1 MCRIDGELDLNG
13 AVLLLR
19 SEGDARAEW
28 VTVPIGERSAG
39 GLIHK
44 RTGDGMLD
52 TCLDI
57 RVGDGIGELDLLADL
72 DGVLAVFA
80 GERGADD
87 GGIGLRGLLHLVI
100 VMVLEL
106 VLATAV
112 AVEVDLGVILQGV
125 ASAVIV
131 GDLHM
136 DDSRCIVTGN
146 ALADL
151 ELTGGEVDLGLL
163 AVLIGHLRG
172 GGPVLV
178 QGEGIDGIPVLTG
191 IGAILLL
198 DLTAETVIAEC
209 RELAGAVEIDE
220 DGDPIGVRT
229 VALGGL
235 GCVVHVIMGVL
246 DAVTVPIVLTRGEAG
261 FDAPVLETDCSDV
274 LALGKLEVG
283 YLKVLGLGGGHV
295 GFPKLPA
302 GVINLAAVFA
312 KGFGIGLVGEP
323 RVAVSIG
330 KGLVGT
336 GFVGVIGWCLIGLV
350 PDVHLAI
357 EVLVRLRGRD
367 RIEGGLTGHDSVKV
381 VLDGELIRPGV
392 RGGAEIEGVIIASV
406 I

>member
-1 MCRIDGELDLNG
+1 
-13 AVLLLR
+13 
-19 SEGDARAEW
+19 
-28 VTVPIGERSAG
+28 
-39 GLIHK
+39 
-44 RTGDGMLD
+44 
-52 TCLDI
+52 
-57 RVGDGIGELDLLADL
+57 
-72 DGVLAVFA
+72 
-80 GERGADD
+80 
-87 GGIGLRGLLHLVI
+87 
-100 VMVLEL
+100 
-106 VLATAV
+106 
-112 AVEVDLGVILQGV
+112 
-125 ASAVIV
+125 
-131 GDLHM
+131 M

-246 DAVTVPIVLTRGEAG
+246 DAVAVPIVLTRGEAG

-283 YLKVLGLGGGHV
+283 HLKVLGLGGGHV

-312 KGFGIGLVGEP
+312 EGFGIGLVGEP
-323 RVAVSIG
+323 RVAVSVG
-330 KGLVGT
+330 KGLVGA

-367 RIEGGLTGHDSVKV
+367 RIECGLTGHDSVKV